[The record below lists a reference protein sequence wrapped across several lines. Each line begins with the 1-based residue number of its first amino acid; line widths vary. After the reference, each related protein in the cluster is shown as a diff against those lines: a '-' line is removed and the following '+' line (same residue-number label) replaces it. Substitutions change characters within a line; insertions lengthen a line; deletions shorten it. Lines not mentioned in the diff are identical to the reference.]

1 MASSHHAQASSIN
14 PMKWLTSSNEEK
26 PWRTQGLFNKNGL
39 KSVRYNHC
47 QALIL
52 RLCFIL
58 HFNRVLFF
66 KKN

>member
-1 MASSHHAQASSIN
+1 MASSHYAQASSIN

-47 QALIL
+47 QAHLAKAL
-52 RLCFIL
+52 F
-58 HFNRVLFF
+58 HFAF
-66 KKN
+66 